1 MWWLFAV
8 VGLSTA
14 GLLVLGVLA
23 VRVYLA
29 VEELAGQVA
38 RSTQALTAATERL
51 HQAAGR
57 VGVQAG
63 EIFRP

>member
-29 VEELAGQVA
+29 VEDLARQVA
-38 RSTQALTAATERL
+38 ESTRALSAATDRL
-51 HQAAGR
+51 QQAAGR
-57 VGVQAG
+57 VSTRAG
-63 EIFRP
+63 EISRP